1 MTPQEQVVAYVKSQV
16 GYYATAAKRNKY
28 AQALDALGYIYN
40 GKKNGYD
47 WCDVFADHAYIHCF
61 GADKAIKMIAQ
72 PKYGCGAGCP
82 WSADYYRS
90 AGQWSDSPSLG
101 AQIFFGVKGDEYHT
115 GIVVGYDSNY
125 VYTVEGNV
133 GGGGGMV
140 GARTHVRGQ
149 GIAGY
154 GVPKWSLAG
163 GSDKVEPAPTPSGKL
178 IVDGMFGSETCK
190 ALQNTLQKQGYYKG
204 YLLDGEFGYYTKLE
218 LQKYLKKR
226 QYYKGYN
233 LDGDFGYYSVLGLQK
248 YLRKLG
254 YYSKDYYLDGSWGKY
269 TTMALQKALN
279 DGKF

>member
-90 AGQWSDSPSLG
+90 AGQWSDSPSL
-101 AQIFFGVKGDEYHT
+101 
-115 GIVVGYDSNY
+115 
-125 VYTVEGNV
+125 
-133 GGGGGMV
+133 
-140 GARTHVRGQ
+140 VRGQ